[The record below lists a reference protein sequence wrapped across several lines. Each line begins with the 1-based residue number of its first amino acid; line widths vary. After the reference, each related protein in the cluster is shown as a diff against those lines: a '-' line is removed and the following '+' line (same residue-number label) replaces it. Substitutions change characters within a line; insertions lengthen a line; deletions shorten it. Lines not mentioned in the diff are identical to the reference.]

1 LEVKYKGKNIYDVL
15 DMTVEEAL
23 EFFKDLPRIARKLQT
38 LWDVGLNYIKLGQAA
53 TTLSGGEAQ
62 RVKLATELSRQSTG
76 KTVYILDE
84 PTTGLHSADVH
95 RLIDVLQAFV
105 DKGNTVIVSDA
116 TEFTIMGIDAA
127 DYPEMPAV
135 NDGVGLTLPQNLLRS
150 MIRQTLF
157 AVAQTNVRP
166 IQTGVLF
173 LLKDCLLQ
181 LVAVDG
187 QRLAMRS
194 EKVESTGEMN
204 FVVPGKTL
212 SEVLKLLED
221 EDSSMTMAVGR
232 RHIVMEIGG
241 YAVISRLLDGE
252 FIPYQRAIP
261 QNITTTV
268 RVNTRSF
275 IDSVDRAALV
285 TNDRLKAPLVCTF
298 SDNKVRV
305 YCSTPLGRV
314 NDALSATIE
323 GKEEEMGFNS
333 RFLLDALRNTEADE
347 VRVELAG
354 ALQPMKILP
363 VSGDNFLFLV
373 LPVRLPNH
381 NRNV

>member
-1 LEVKYKGKNIYDVL
+1 MQLTCQTQALVEAVGNVQRAVSGKTTIPALEGILFETAGDKLTLTGYDLEMGITTNIQAEVKQEGKIVL
-15 DMTVEEAL
+15 PAKMVG
-23 EFFKDLPRIARKLQT
+23 DLSRKLP
-38 LWDVGLNYIKLGQAA
+38 
-53 TTLSGGEAQ
+53 GEE
-62 RVKLATELSRQSTG
+62 VTIS
-76 KTVYILDE
+76 
-84 PTTGLHSADVH
+84 
-95 RLIDVLQAFV
+95 V
-105 DKGNTVIVSDA
+105 DNRGNTVIVSDS

-135 NDGVGLTLPQNLLRS
+135 DDGVGLTLPQNLIKS

-173 LLKDCLLQ
+173 ELAEQQLR

-187 QRLAMRS
+187 SRLAMRS
-194 EKVESTGEMN
+194 EKVERSGEMQ

-212 SEVLKLLED
+212 SEVLKLLAD
-221 EDSSMTMAVGR
+221 EDSTMTMAVGR

-241 YAVISRLLDGE
+241 YAVFSRLLDGE
-252 FIPYQRAIP
+252 FLPYQRAIP
-261 QNITTTV
+261 QNASTKV
-268 RVNTRSF
+268 RVNTRAF

-298 SDNKVRV
+298 TDNKVQI

-314 NDALSATIE
+314 NDVLPAIID

-333 RFLLDALRNTEADE
+333 RFLLDALRNAEVDE

-373 LPVRLPNH
+373 LPVRLKNT
-381 NRNV
+381 

>member
-1 LEVKYKGKNIYDVL
+1 MQLICQTQALVEAVSNVQRAVSGKTTIP
-15 DMTVEEAL
+15 AL
-23 EFFKDLPRIARKLQT
+23 EGILFQTSGDKVSLTGYDLELGISTNIQAQVQREGRIVLPAKMLGDLVRKLPGDEVS
-38 LWDVGLNYIKLGQAA
+38 L
-53 TTLSGGEAQ
+53 
-62 RVKLATELSRQSTG
+62 
-76 KTVYILDE
+76 TVDN
-84 PTTGLHSADVH
+84 
-95 RLIDVLQAFV
+95 
-105 DKGNTVIVSDA
+105 KGNTVIVSDA

>member
-1 LEVKYKGKNIYDVL
+1 MQLICQTQALVEAVGNVQRAVSGKTTIP
-15 DMTVEEAL
+15 AL
-23 EFFKDLPRIARKLQT
+23 EGILFQTAGDKLALTGYDLELGITTNIQATVQREGRIVLPAKMFGDLVRKLP
-38 LWDVGLNYIKLGQAA
+38 
-53 TTLSGGEAQ
+53 GEQ
-62 RVKLATELSRQSTG
+62 VSL
-76 KTVYILDE
+76 TVD
-84 PTTGLHSADVH
+84 S
-95 RLIDVLQAFV
+95 
-105 DKGNTVIVSDA
+105 KGNTVIVSDA

-127 DYPEMPAV
+127 DYPEMPTV

-173 LLKDCLLQ
+173 KLKDRLLQ

-187 QRLAMRS
+187 SRLAMRS
-194 EKVESTGEMN
+194 ETVESTGEMN

-212 SEVLKLLED
+212 SEVLKLLGD
-221 EDSSMTMAVGR
+221 EDASMTMAVGR
-232 RHIVMEIGG
+232 RHIVMEIDG

-252 FIPYQRAIP
+252 FLPYERAIP
-261 QNITTTV
+261 KNTTTTV
-268 RVNTRSF
+268 RINTRAF

-298 SDNKVRV
+298 TKEKVQV
-305 YCSTPLGRV
+305 YCSTALGRV
-314 NDALSATIE
+314 NDVVYATME

-347 VRVELAG
+347 VRVELSG
-354 ALQPMKILP
+354 PLQPMKIMP
-363 VSGDNFLFLV
+363 ISGNNFLFIV
-373 LPVRLPNH
+373 LPVRLTYERNH
-381 NRNV
+381 